1 MDWKS
6 IHDIAE
12 EILYTNEDEDDNDND
27 DKNTTSRCDSNN
39 TIGEA
44 DTRTQQ
50 PTYYWT
56 PTEYQELLRGI
67 ELYGMESTN
76 KLATL
81 LPGRS
86 ESAILNYCRRNSL
99 HLPPT
104 TTRDTAQQL
113 LHDRGLLLR
122 SHTDT
127 ATTTAAAATGDATG
141 DDDND
146 DDNDNDNDDDDDT
159 NDDDN
164 DDDDNGGNDERVVV
178 RNPTETATT
187 SSSPLFSSYTKFP
200 MTTASG
206 KHTFIYYNQ
215 RQLRN
220 WNATYAQLRHYQREH
235 RHEPESYKYKYI
247 PSTTTHYK
255 LQKWF
260 MNQRREYKTGRM
272 SDDHKQK
279 LRLIGINNTTH
290 SEFAVTKSHTHT
302 PPPPPH
308 EGT

>member
-39 TIGEA
+39 TMGEA

-86 ESAILNYCRRNSL
+86 ESAILNYCRRNSV

-113 LHDRGLLLR
+113 LHDRGLLRR

-127 ATTTAAAATGDATG
+127 ATTTAAAAAAAAATLYSLLLLLHRRWSSHARKIS
-141 DDDND
+141 
-146 DDNDNDNDDDDDT
+146 
-159 NDDDN
+159 
-164 DDDDNGGNDERVVV
+164 GGGARSMAAG
-178 RNPTETATT
+178 PA
-187 SSSPLFSSYTKFP
+187 
-200 MTTASG
+200 A
-206 KHTFIYYNQ
+206 
-215 RQLRN
+215 
-220 WNATYAQLRHYQREH
+220 REH
-235 RHEPESYKYKYI
+235 
-247 PSTTTHYK
+247 
-255 LQKWF
+255 
-260 MNQRREYKTGRM
+260 
-272 SDDHKQK
+272 D
-279 LRLIGINNTTH
+279 
-290 SEFAVTKSHTHT
+290 
-302 PPPPPH
+302 
-308 EGT
+308 